1 MTLKQI
7 IAMGGGGFSMEPD
20 HLVLDQYILEQSARS
35 KPKVCFLPTA
45 SGDSENYISR
55 FYQAFQK
62 LWCEPDHLSLFKPP
76 GSDLRSFLMKKD
88 IIYVGGGN
96 TRNMLVLW
104 KEWGLD
110 LILREAW
117 ENGIILAGLSA
128 GAICWY
134 EEGVTD
140 SAGDL
145 RELRALGFLP
155 GSFCPH
161 YDGEAERRPVYH
173 RLISEKKLREGY
185 AADDGAALHYK
196 DGQLFRAVS
205 SRETAK
211 GYRVFNTEEGVRE
224 TELMTVSLSE
234 F

>member
-1 MTLKQI
+1 M
-7 IAMGGGGFSMEPD
+7 
-20 HLVLDQYILEQSARS
+20 
-35 KPKVCFLPTA
+35 
-45 SGDSENYISR
+45 
-55 FYQAFQK
+55 
-62 LWCEPDHLSLFKPP
+62 
-76 GSDLRSFLMKKD
+76 
-88 IIYVGGGN
+88 
-96 TRNMLVLW
+96 
-104 KEWGLD
+104 
-110 LILREAW
+110 
-117 ENGIILAGLSA
+117 LAGLSA

-134 EEGVTD
+134 EEGLTD

-173 RLISEKKLREGY
+173 RLISEKKLREGH

-224 TELMTVSLSE
+224 TELMIVPLSE

>member
-1 MTLKQI
+1 MKQI
-7 IAMGGGGFSMEPD
+7 IALGGGGFSMEPD
-20 HLVLDQYILEQSARS
+20 HLVLDQYILKQSVR
-35 KPKVCFLPTA
+35 PEPRVCFLPTA
-45 SGDSENYISR
+45 SGDSENYIAR
-55 FYQAFQK
+55 FYQAFHK
-62 LWCEPDHLSLFKPP
+62 LECEPDHLSLFKPP
-76 GSDLRSFLMKKD
+76 RSELRSFLMKKD

-117 ENGIILAGLSA
+117 ESGIILAGLSA
-128 GAICWY
+128 GAICWF

-145 RELRALGFLP
+145 RELRALGLLP

-161 YDGEAERRPVYH
+161 YDGEAERRPAYH
-173 RLISEKKLREGY
+173 RLILEKKLREGY

-196 DGQLFRAVS
+196 DGQLFQAVS

-211 GYRVFNTEEGVRE
+211 GYRVFDTEEGVRE
-224 TELMTVSLSE
+224 TELKTISLSE